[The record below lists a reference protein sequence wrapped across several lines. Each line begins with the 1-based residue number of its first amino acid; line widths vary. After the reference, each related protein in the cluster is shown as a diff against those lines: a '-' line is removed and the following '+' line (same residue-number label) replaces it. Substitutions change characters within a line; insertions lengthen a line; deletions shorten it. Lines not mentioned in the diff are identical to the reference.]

1 MGKGSF
7 KENFDFR
14 NTLLGNIFFGEPT
27 PFFLYK
33 MDRFSAPLHLAVT
46 VILIFEKSAAAA
58 LNFQKWVCPPFHI
71 AKSISVRD
79 IKAGERT
86 FLRATTA
93 SVYQETEAA
102 AAASQ
107 FIVMQD
113 GL

>member
-1 MGKGSF
+1 MA
-7 KENFDFR
+7 
-14 NTLLGNIFFGEPT
+14 IYFFGEPT

-33 MDRFSAPLHLAVT
+33 MDHFSAPLHLAVT
-46 VILIFEKSAAAA
+46 VILIFEKSAAA

-93 SVYQETEAA
+93 SVYLETEAA